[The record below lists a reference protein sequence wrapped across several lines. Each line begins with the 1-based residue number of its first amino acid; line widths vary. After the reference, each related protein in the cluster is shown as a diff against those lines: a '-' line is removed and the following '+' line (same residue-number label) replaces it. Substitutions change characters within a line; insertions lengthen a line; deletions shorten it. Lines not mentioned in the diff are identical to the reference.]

1 MVSCRRII
9 AAALVASVASGAT
22 TSTPSARETAQ
33 PSATAAAEPKI
44 FGPTSEC
51 QKYHIF
57 SVRGSSEPYPGRM
70 GPLIQ
75 SLCQD
80 LGEDDCGYE
89 DVRYPANSS
98 YDGPGMFCESASTGA
113 RNGQRQM
120 KEYSERCQDSGLI
133 LLGYSQG
140 ASVAGDILGGGG
152 GFLFGC
158 DQPENPPLNRTSRPG
173 SKIIAASTWGAV
185 RHTANQTFN
194 QGEGSSYDGVLPRSG
209 AQLEAINQFSRVYR
223 DWCNFGDVIC
233 AVGSQGN
240 IRDEEMDPQ
249 QHWDYFDG
257 NNSDSAR
264 QWILDTARNGGNAST
279 DDENSPDDK
288 VSSGGKPE
296 SDSEPDSE
304 PEDQKDSG
312 ANESRIQGTM
322 WVVLMSAV
330 WLSVWCLLAPGFIPE
345 IQPTRAYK
353 SSEMRDPSIQLD
365 SPRHVQNYRIHRAQS
380 QRPSDRSML

>member
-194 QGEGSSYDGVLPRSG
+194 RGEGSSYDGVLPRSG

-249 QHWDYFDG
+249 QHWNYFDG

-288 VSSGGKPE
+288 VSSEGKPE
-296 SDSEPDSE
+296 SDSEPESE

-330 WLSVWCLLAPGFIPE
+330 WLSVWCL
-345 IQPTRAYK
+345 
-353 SSEMRDPSIQLD
+353 
-365 SPRHVQNYRIHRAQS
+365 
-380 QRPSDRSML
+380 